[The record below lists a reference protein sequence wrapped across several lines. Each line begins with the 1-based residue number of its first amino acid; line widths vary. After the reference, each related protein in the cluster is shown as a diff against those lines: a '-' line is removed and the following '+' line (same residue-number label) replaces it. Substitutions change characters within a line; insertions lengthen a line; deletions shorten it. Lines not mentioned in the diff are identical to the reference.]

1 MSKSKCEVV
10 FSYQPQ
16 INLQQKGQVQM
27 LRERQIILRTVPV
40 PRLERE
46 LMRQKYKVSPEKMI
60 RDVKHILS
68 YLHQTIPLQAQLLL
82 LLKQLVSIQ
91 TIHRRAQEPRLWMEL
106 CLRLTKWQHD

>member
-27 LRERQIILRTVPV
+27 LRERQIIPRTVPV

-46 LMRQKYKVSPEKMI
+46 LMRQKYK
-60 RDVKHILS
+60 
-68 YLHQTIPLQAQLLL
+68 AQLLL